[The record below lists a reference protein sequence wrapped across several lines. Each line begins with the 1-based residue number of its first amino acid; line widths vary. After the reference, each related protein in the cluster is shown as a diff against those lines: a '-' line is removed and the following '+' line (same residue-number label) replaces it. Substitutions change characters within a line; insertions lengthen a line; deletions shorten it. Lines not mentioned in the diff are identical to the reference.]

1 MGEQQITADL
11 LISMPTS
18 LISLYLTCAHTLA
31 LQHTKAKF
39 VAWHMVLP
47 QISTTVCLSAYL
59 IIATEKLTFHFS
71 FPQALGDV
79 CAKYL
84 AFFVTE
90 SIIIRI
96 PN

>member
-1 MGEQQITADL
+1 MHIGFAAYEGQACGLAYGAPSKKHTA
-11 LISMPTS
+11 
-18 LISLYLTCAHTLA
+18 C
-31 LQHTKAKF
+31 
-39 VAWHMVLP
+39 V
-47 QISTTVCLSAYL
+47 SAYL

-71 FPQALGDV
+71 FPQAVGDV

-84 AFFVTE
+84 AFLITE